1 MITRRVAVAVALGLG
16 LAFAGVSLTKNFSSS
31 DAPRDTVAA
40 TLSQERRRIQL
51 FWETYREATDHR
63 VSGRI
68 RQAAEAYE
76 RALSVNDSHEDALY
90 YLGNAL
96 FALAR
101 FSDAQATWQRLL
113 EVNPHSSRAHSRL
126 GDLYFCF
133 DPGAPFDLSAARAAF
148 RRALEIN
155 QEETGPLLRLGQ
167 VALLA
172 GDTARARRHFDA
184 VIGSNYRSVASHFLK
199 GYMAWKAGARREAS
213 DLFAMAVRLKAP
225 ENPTAGVPGEGDTE
239 KGSVAMVTANPT
251 CHGLEAHIDNVSLV
265 TEGDLARQTTEH
277 YGRLDTFL
285 ADARSRLLGDGIAR
299 AVPR

>member
-1 MITRRVAVAVALGLG
+1 MITPRVAVAVALGFG
-16 LAFAGVSLTKNFSSS
+16 LVFAGVSLTKNFSSS
-31 DAPRDTVAA
+31 DAPQDTVAA
-40 TLSQERRRIQL
+40 TVSQERRRIES

-68 RQAAEAYE
+68 EQAAEAYE
-76 RALSVNDSHEDALY
+76 RALTLDDSHEDALY
-90 YLGNAL
+90 YLGNTL

-101 FSDAQATWQRLL
+101 FSDARGTWQRLV
-113 EVNPHSSRAHSRL
+113 EINPRSSRAHSRL

-133 DPGAPFDLSAARAAF
+133 DPGAPFDLDAARAAF

-184 VIGSNYRSVASHFLK
+184 VIGSNYRSVAAHFLK
-199 GYMAWKAGARREAS
+199 GYIAWKAGSRREAS
-213 DLFAMAVRLKAP
+213 DLFAMAVRLTSP
-225 ENPTAGVPGEGDTE
+225 EKPTAGVPGEGDTK
-239 KGSVAMVTANPT
+239 KGSVAMVTARST
-251 CHGLEAHIDNVSLV
+251 CHGLETHIDNVSLV
-265 TEGDLARQTTEH
+265 AEGDLARQATEH

-285 ADARSRLLGDGIAR
+285 ADTRSRLLGTTIE
-299 AVPR
+299 PPS

>member
-1 MITRRVAVAVALGLG
+1 MIKPGMVAAMALVLG
-16 LAFAGVSLTKNFSSS
+16 LAFAGITVTKNFSPS
-31 DAPRDTVAA
+31 DTPQDTIAA
-40 TLSQERRRIQL
+40 TISQERRRIQL

-63 VSGRI
+63 VSGRTE
-68 RQAAEAYE
+68 QAAEAYE
-76 RALSVNDSHEDALY
+76 RALALDDGHEDALY
-90 YLGNAL
+90 YLGNTL

-101 FSDAQATWQRLL
+101 FSDAQATWQRLV
-113 EVNPHSSRAHSRL
+113 EVNPRSSRAHSRL

-133 DPGAPFDLSAARAAF
+133 DPVAPFDLSAARAAF

-184 VIGSNYRSVASHFLK
+184 VIGSNYRSVAAHFLK
-199 GYMAWKAGARREAS
+199 GYIAWKAGSRREAS
-213 DLFAMAVRLKAP
+213 DLFAMAVRLTSP
-225 ENPTAGVPGEGDTE
+225 EKPTAGVPGEGDTE
-239 KGSVAMVTANPT
+239 KGSVAMVTARST
-251 CHGLEAHIDNVSLV
+251 CHGLETHIDNVSLV
-265 TEGDLARQTTEH
+265 AEGDLARQATEH